1 MTYIGNPHGT
11 GFSKIDSQQFS
22 GTGSATAFTMRHPV
36 GQPEHVEVYVNNV
49 RQDPH
54 SAYTVSGT
62 TLTFT
67 EAPGNAT
74 NNIYV
79 VYIGGAIGTADIPP
93 DTNLSL
99 KQGLKSAP
107 SLFKNDTIQTGMY
120 FPAANA
126 IAFVQGDKEIFRANN
141 SIIELKISGTTVATI
156 NSTGMNIAGGVFD
169 DGTALLSS
177 VTANTQ
183 LGSGIVTQHA
193 IASGNVVTSTINDG
207 AVTASKIAA
216 GNVVTASINHHAVTA
231 DKIDDGTISAA
242 KMASA
247 FINANT
253 DFASALVDAS
263 NIKADAINPQHIADG
278 AINANTMI
286 AANIIDASNIK
297 AGAVGTSELA
307 SASVTGTELATGAVS
322 ANTKIG
328 ANIVDASNIKAAAIG
343 ISELDVGGVAAGN
356 GVFTHNAHTYAKAQ
370 RSRVET
376 VTVGAANVTI
386 DLANTN
392 VFNLTLGTNSNLNR
406 PSNITVGQAGT
417 IFVSQD
423 GSGSRTLSYS
433 SVWDFIGG
441 SAPTLTTT
449 ASAVDRIDYV
459 VFSTSRIQAV
469 ATLAYS

>member
-22 GTGSATAFTMRHPV
+22 GNGSATAFTMRHSV

-183 LGSGIVTQHA
+183 LGSGVVTQHA

-307 SASVTGTELATGAVS
+307 SASVTGTELASGAVS
-322 ANTKIG
+322 ANTKMAADVVGARELRIG
-328 ANIVDASNIKAAAIG
+328 NVAAA
-343 ISELDVGGVAAGN
+343 N
-356 GVFTHNAHTYAKAQ
+356 GVFTHNAHIYAKAQ

-423 GSGSRTLSYS
+423 GTGSRTLSYS
-433 SVWDFIGG
+433 SVWDFVGG
-441 SAPTLTTT
+441 TAPTLTTT

>member
-1 MTYIGNPHGT
+1 MTYIGNPQGT

-36 GQPEHVEVYVNNV
+36 SQAEHVAVYVNNV

-54 SAYTVSGT
+54 MAYTVSGT

-67 EAPGNAT
+67 EAPSNAT

-79 VYIGGAIGTADIPP
+79 VYLGGAINTTELPTDV
-93 DTNLSL
+93 SL
-99 KQGLKSAP
+99 GVKGGIINAP
-107 SLFKNDTIQTGMY
+107 SIFKHGEIQTGAY
-120 FPAANA
+120 FPAANTVA
-126 IAFVQGDKEIFRANN
+126 LVQGGKEILRANN
-141 SIIELKISGTTVATI
+141 SLLELKISGTTVATI
-156 NSTGMNIAGGVFD
+156 NSTGLNIAGSVFD

-177 VTANTQ
+177 VSANTQ
-183 LGSGIVTQHA
+183 LGSGVVTQHA
-193 IASGNVVTSTINDG
+193 IASGNVVTSTINNG
-207 AVTASKIAA
+207 AVTAAKIAA
-216 GNVVTASINHHAVTA
+216 GNVVTAAINDAAVTGAKIA
-231 DKIDDGTISAA
+231 DNTISAA
-242 KMASA
+242 KMTSA

-297 AGAVGTSELA
+297 AGAVGS
-307 SASVTGTELATGAVS
+307 SELATGAVS
-322 ANTKIG
+322 ANTKMAADVVGARELRIG
-328 ANIVDASNIKAAAIG
+328 NVAAA
-343 ISELDVGGVAAGN
+343 N

-423 GSGSRTLSYS
+423 GTGSRTLSYS
-433 SVWDFIGG
+433 SVWDFVGG
-441 SAPTLTTT
+441 TAPTLTTT

>member
-22 GTGSATAFTMRHPV
+22 GNGSLTAFTMRHPV

-183 LGSGIVTQHA
+183 LGSGVVTQHA
-193 IASGNVVTSTINDG
+193 IASGNVVTSTINAG
-207 AVTASKIAA
+207 AVTAAKIAA
-216 GNVVTASINHHAVTA
+216 GNVVTAAINDGAITA
-231 DKIDDGTISAA
+231 AKISDGVISAA
-242 KMASA
+242 KMTTA

-297 AGAVGTSELA
+297 ASAVGS
-307 SASVTGTELATGAVS
+307 SELATGAVS
-322 ANTKIG
+322 ANTKMAADVVGARELRIG
-328 ANIVDASNIKAAAIG
+328 NVAAA
-343 ISELDVGGVAAGN
+343 N

-423 GSGSRTLSYS
+423 GTGSRTLSYS
-433 SVWDFIGG
+433 SVWDFVGG
-441 SAPTLTTT
+441 TAPTLTTT

>member
-1 MTYIGNPHGT
+1 MTYIGNPQGT

-36 GQPEHVEVYVNNV
+36 SQAEHVAVYVNNV

-54 SAYTVSGT
+54 MAYTVSGT

-67 EAPGNAT
+67 EAPSNAT

-79 VYIGGAIGTADIPP
+79 VYLGGAINTTELPTDV
-93 DTNLSL
+93 SL
-99 KQGLKSAP
+99 GVKGGIINAP
-107 SLFKNDTIQTGMY
+107 SIFKHGEIQTGAY
-120 FPAANA
+120 FPAANTVA
-126 IAFVQGDKEIFRANN
+126 LVQGGKEILRANN
-141 SIIELKISGTTVATI
+141 SLLELKISGTTVATI
-156 NSTGMNIAGGVFD
+156 NSTGLNISGSVFD

-177 VTANTQ
+177 VSANTQ
-183 LGSGIVTQHA
+183 LGSGVVTQHA
-193 IASGNVVTSTINDG
+193 IASGNVVTSTINNG
-207 AVTASKIAA
+207 AVTAAKIAA
-216 GNVVTASINHHAVTA
+216 GNVVTAAINDQAVTGAKIA
-231 DKIDDGTISAA
+231 DNTISAA
-242 KMASA
+242 KMTSA

-263 NIKADAINPQHIADG
+263 NIKADAIGPQHIQDG

-297 AGAVGTSELA
+297 AGAVGS
-307 SASVTGTELATGAVS
+307 SELATGAVS

-328 ANIVDASNIKAAAIG
+328 ANIIDASNIKAAAIG

-356 GVFTHNAHTYAKAQ
+356 GVFTHNAHTYARAQ
-370 RSRVET
+370 RSRVES

-423 GSGSRTLSYS
+423 GTGSRTLSYS
-433 SVWDFIGG
+433 SVWDFVGG
-441 SAPTLTTT
+441 TAPTLTTT

>member
-1 MTYIGNPHGT
+1 MT
-11 GFSKIDSQQFS
+11 
-22 GTGSATAFTMRHPV
+22 
-36 GQPEHVEVYVNNV
+36 
-49 RQDPH
+49 
-54 SAYTVSGT
+54 
-62 TLTFT
+62 
-67 EAPGNAT
+67 
-74 NNIYV
+74 
-79 VYIGGAIGTADIPP
+79 
-93 DTNLSL
+93 
-99 KQGLKSAP
+99 
-107 SLFKNDTIQTGMY
+107 
-120 FPAANA
+120 
-126 IAFVQGDKEIFRANN
+126 
-141 SIIELKISGTTVATI
+141 
-156 NSTGMNIAGGVFD
+156 
-169 DGTALLSS
+169 
-177 VTANTQ
+177 
-183 LGSGIVTQHA
+183 
-193 IASGNVVTSTINDG
+193 
-207 AVTASKIAA
+207 
-216 GNVVTASINHHAVTA
+216 
-231 DKIDDGTISAA
+231 
-242 KMASA
+242 SA

-297 AGAVGTSELA
+297 AGAVGA
-307 SASVTGTELATGAVS
+307 SELATGAVS
-322 ANTKIG
+322 ANTKMAADVVGARELRIG
-328 ANIVDASNIKAAAIG
+328 NVAAA
-343 ISELDVGGVAAGN
+343 N

-423 GSGSRTLSYS
+423 GTGSRTLSYS
-433 SVWDFIGG
+433 SVWDFVGG
-441 SAPTLTTT
+441 TAPTLTTT